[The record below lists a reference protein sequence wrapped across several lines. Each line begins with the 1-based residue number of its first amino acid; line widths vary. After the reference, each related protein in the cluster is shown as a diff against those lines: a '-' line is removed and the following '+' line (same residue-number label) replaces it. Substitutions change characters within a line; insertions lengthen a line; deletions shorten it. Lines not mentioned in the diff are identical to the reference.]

1 MFSEVNLSKLL
12 FFDIE
17 TAGEYP
23 TYEEFKRKDPDGAK
37 IFATKAERLGYTD
50 LEESYYNKV
59 SLFPEFAKVVCLSY
73 GVWKNGEMKVST
85 ISETDEKD
93 TMKKIA
99 NLFYKAGSQGLIPCG
114 WNIKNF
120 DVPWIF
126 RKMLMHKIQV
136 PNILNTYGKKPWEI
150 NIVDLKEMWKSFSN
164 LDVTFEEAVYSL
176 KLPSPKDVMDG
187 SKVHYH
193 YWNNVN
199 LEGIKYY
206 CEKDVTAMIHMC
218 EYIKNIYY
226 ENDITVNK
234 L

>member
-1 MFSEVNLSKLL
+1 MFSEANLTKLL

-23 TYEEFKRKDPDGAK
+23 SYAEFKKADPEGAK
-37 IFATKAERLGYTD
+37 IFASKAERLGYENI
-50 LEESYYNKV
+50 EESYENKV
-59 SLFPEFAKVVCLSY
+59 SLFPEFGKIVCLSY
-73 GVWKNGEMKVST
+73 GIWKNGEMKVST
-85 ISETDEKD
+85 IAEMDEKD
-93 TMKKIA
+93 TLTKIGV
-99 NLFYKAGSQGLIPCG
+99 LFQKAEAQGLIPCG

-126 RKMLMHKIQV
+126 RKMLMHKLRV
-136 PNILNTYGKKPWEI
+136 PSNLNSYGKKPWEV
-150 NIVDLKEMWKSFSN
+150 NLVDLKEMWKSFSS

-187 SKVHYH
+187 SKVHYN
-193 YWNNVN
+193 YWTNVN

-206 CEKDVTAMIHMC
+206 CEKDVMAMMHMC
-218 EYIKNIYY
+218 EYIKNIYFR
-226 ENDITVNK
+226 NSITVNK